1 MLLCRRTYIDI
12 PYGTESSPSSS
23 HATDGSL
30 AFGSSDAPGWAE
42 RSKSASNPM
51 IAIED
56 LSDFAH
62 DPHYFVRVAVAKNQS
77 TPQELLGA
85 LAADPNRL
93 VRGSVAFN
101 PNVSLD
107 LLAALK
113 QDSDPWVRQT
123 ARENLKHALARSS
136 EEAQDIAA

>member
-1 MLLCRRTYIDI
+1 MPVCRRTYTDTPLGIE
-12 PYGTESSPSSS
+12 PSPSSS
-23 HATDGSL
+23 YATDGSL
-30 AFGSSDAPGWAE
+30 AFGSSGTPGWAQ
-42 RSKSASNPM
+42 RSKAASNPM
-51 IAIED
+51 IGIED
-56 LSDFAH
+56 LRTFAH
-62 DPHYFVRVAVAKNQS
+62 DPHYFVRVAVAKNPR
-77 TPQELLGA
+77 TPQELLAA

-93 VRGSVAFN
+93 VRASVTFN

-136 EEAQDIAA
+136 EEAHDIAA